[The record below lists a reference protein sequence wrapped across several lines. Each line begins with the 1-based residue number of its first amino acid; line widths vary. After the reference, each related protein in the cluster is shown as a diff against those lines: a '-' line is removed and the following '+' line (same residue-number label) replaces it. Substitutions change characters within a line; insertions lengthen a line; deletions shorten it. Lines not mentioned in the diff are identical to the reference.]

1 METQQLEFVLAAM
14 KADSFAQAARKCY
27 TSRQNISHAVK
38 ATEREF
44 GVVLF
49 KREDKKLVLTEDGKI
64 FSAKAQRVLD
74 TVREMHQIAA
84 HNGSQT
90 FEALNVAVSTALFSA
105 LPSGTAEMLLN
116 WPGGVRFE
124 EMDYEDCIGC
134 ASDESVDGALVISM
148 NRDYPGCDSFHIA
161 TMPVYAWIGK
171 KSPLAQRQTIA
182 LEELEGRRLLLVSK
196 GDSQYRQMFLVLRNR
211 GIHDVS
217 YNVITGIELAHE
229 LVKHTD
235 GIGVVSEVFAMN
247 APSDTVVIP
256 FDGSFPAWQIQL
268 LYQASAKTSRR
279 VLALAH
285 FAKERL
291 DDKIQ

>member
-1 METQQLEFVLAAM
+1 METQRLEFVLAAM
-14 KADSFAQAARKCY
+14 KADSFSQAARKCY
-27 TSRQNISHAVK
+27 TSRQSISHAVK

-171 KSPLAQRQTIA
+171 KISACATADDSVGGAGRSAAATRVQGGFPISADVPRTPQQR
-182 LEELEGRRLLLVSK
+182 
-196 GDSQYRQMFLVLRNR
+196 
-211 GIHDVS
+211 
-217 YNVITGIELAHE
+217 
-229 LVKHTD
+229 
-235 GIGVVSEVFAMN
+235 
-247 APSDTVVIP
+247 DT
-256 FDGSFPAWQIQL
+256 
-268 LYQASAKTSRR
+268 
-279 VLALAH
+279 
-285 FAKERL
+285 
-291 DDKIQ
+291 

>member
-49 KREDKKLVLTEDGKI
+49 KRENKKLVLTEDGKI

-90 FEALNVAVSTALFSA
+90 FEALNVAVSTTLFSA

-134 ASDESVDGALVISM
+134 ASDESVDGALIISM
-148 NRDYPGCDSFHIA
+148 NRDCPGCDSFHIA

-171 KSPLAQRQTIA
+171 NLR
-182 LEELEGRRLLLVSK
+182 LRNGRR
-196 GDSQYRQMFLVLRNR
+196 
-211 GIHDVS
+211 
-217 YNVITGIELAHE
+217 
-229 LVKHTD
+229 
-235 GIGVVSEVFAMN
+235 
-247 APSDTVVIP
+247 
-256 FDGSFPAWQIQL
+256 
-268 LYQASAKTSRR
+268 
-279 VLALAH
+279 
-285 FAKERL
+285 
-291 DDKIQ
+291 

>member
-49 KREDKKLVLTEDGKI
+49 KRENKKLVLTEDGKI

-90 FEALNVAVSTALFSA
+90 FEALNVAVSTTLFSA

-134 ASDESVDGALVISM
+134 VSDESVDGALVISM
-148 NRDYPGCDSFHIA
+148 NRDCPGCDSFHIA

-171 KSPLAQRQTIA
+171 NLR
-182 LEELEGRRLLLVSK
+182 LRNGRR
-196 GDSQYRQMFLVLRNR
+196 
-211 GIHDVS
+211 
-217 YNVITGIELAHE
+217 
-229 LVKHTD
+229 
-235 GIGVVSEVFAMN
+235 
-247 APSDTVVIP
+247 
-256 FDGSFPAWQIQL
+256 
-268 LYQASAKTSRR
+268 
-279 VLALAH
+279 
-285 FAKERL
+285 
-291 DDKIQ
+291 

>member
-49 KREDKKLVLTEDGKI
+49 KRENKKLVLTEDGKI

-105 LPSGTAEMLLN
+105 LPSGI
-116 WPGGVRFE
+116 
-124 EMDYEDCIGC
+124 C
-134 ASDESVDGALVISM
+134 
-148 NRDYPGCDSFHIA
+148 
-161 TMPVYAWIGK
+161 
-171 KSPLAQRQTIA
+171 
-182 LEELEGRRLLLVSK
+182 
-196 GDSQYRQMFLVLRNR
+196 
-211 GIHDVS
+211 
-217 YNVITGIELAHE
+217 
-229 LVKHTD
+229 
-235 GIGVVSEVFAMN
+235 
-247 APSDTVVIP
+247 
-256 FDGSFPAWQIQL
+256 
-268 LYQASAKTSRR
+268 
-279 VLALAH
+279 
-285 FAKERL
+285 
-291 DDKIQ
+291 

>member
-49 KREDKKLVLTEDGKI
+49 KRENKKLVLTEDGKI

-90 FEALNVAVSTALFSA
+90 FEALNVAVSTTLFSA

-124 EMDYEDCIGC
+124 EMVTRT
-134 ASDESVDGALVISM
+134 AFRLRRATIS
-148 NRDYPGCDSFHIA
+148 RWGPGNK
-161 TMPVYAWIGK
+161 P
-171 KSPLAQRQTIA
+171 
-182 LEELEGRRLLLVSK
+182 
-196 GDSQYRQMFLVLRNR
+196 
-211 GIHDVS
+211 
-217 YNVITGIELAHE
+217 
-229 LVKHTD
+229 
-235 GIGVVSEVFAMN
+235 
-247 APSDTVVIP
+247 
-256 FDGSFPAWQIQL
+256 
-268 LYQASAKTSRR
+268 
-279 VLALAH
+279 
-285 FAKERL
+285 
-291 DDKIQ
+291 

>member
-49 KREDKKLVLTEDGKI
+49 KRENKKLVLTEDGKI

-90 FEALNVAVSTALFSA
+90 FEALNVAVSTTLFSA

-134 ASDESVDGALVISM
+134 ASDESVDGGPGNKHEPRLSRMRFVSHRDDAGICMDRKKISACATA
-148 NRDYPGCDSFHIA
+148 DDSVGGAGRSAAA
-161 TMPVYAWIGK
+161 TRVQGGFPISADV
-171 KSPLAQRQTIA
+171 PRTPQQ
-182 LEELEGRRLLLVSK
+182 
-196 GDSQYRQMFLVLRNR
+196 GD
-211 GIHDVS
+211 
-217 YNVITGIELAHE
+217 T
-229 LVKHTD
+229 
-235 GIGVVSEVFAMN
+235 
-247 APSDTVVIP
+247 
-256 FDGSFPAWQIQL
+256 
-268 LYQASAKTSRR
+268 
-279 VLALAH
+279 
-285 FAKERL
+285 
-291 DDKIQ
+291 